1 VNSSGQVSGTGSV
14 CGGSGGG
21 NVTGPSSSTQ
31 YEAPN
36 FANTSGVVLGRS
48 GILMNSGQATF
59 GATLLSSPQQNTIP
73 SYLASSNWCWP
84 QWDATA
90 VSGNYDNAINWGYN
104 CAENTSD
111 NYMRW
116 SMENNYWDG
125 TKHQNEYYM

>member
-36 FANTSGVVLGRS
+36 FADTSGVVLGRS

-59 GATLLSSPQQNTIP
+59 GAALLSSLKQNTIP
-73 SYLASSNWCWP
+73 SYSAPSNWCWP
-84 QWDATA
+84 QWA
-90 VSGNYDNAINWGYN
+90 VSNFSGNYDNAVNWGYN
-104 CAENTSD
+104 C
-111 NYMRW
+111 
-116 SMENNYWDG
+116 
-125 TKHQNEYYM
+125 NED